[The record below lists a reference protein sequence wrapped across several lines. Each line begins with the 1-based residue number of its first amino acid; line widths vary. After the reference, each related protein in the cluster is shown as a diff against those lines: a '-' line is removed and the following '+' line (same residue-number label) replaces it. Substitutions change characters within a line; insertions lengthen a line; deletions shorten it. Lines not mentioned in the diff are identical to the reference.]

1 MTLGFMSQILSEQV
15 FTAAELARAAGVPLS
30 DVEARVGTGDI
41 RPVRGT
47 AFIPAGEAIRA
58 GRALRAA
65 AAGRPQQTASLF
77 ALSTGTRGGQ
87 RSAGLPAFASSAFHA
102 ALIAVAVWMTTG
114 ADTAA
119 VYDAPAEPARLVFI
133 MSPGPGGGGGGGG
146 LRNPLPPPKVK
157 RRSVER
163 ARVSTPEVTPPPPPP
178 TPKPVE
184 PPPEPLPARAIVAP
198 VVTAKADPVEQ
209 PGVIEKP
216 APTPPSQGPGTNG
229 GAGSGRGV
237 GNGEGTG
244 SGIGDGSG
252 GGIGGGPYRPG
263 SGVTPPRLLREVK
276 AEYTEEARRRAVTGD
291 VVLEIVVLRD
301 GSVGDVRVLRGLGL
315 GLDQR
320 AVSAVRQWRFAPSTL
335 RGTPVAVIVE
345 VAVEFT
351 LRQGRMHKL
360 LIVLTL

>member
-1 MTLGFMSQILSEQV
+1 MSQILSEQV
-15 FTAAELARAAGVPLS
+15 FTADELARAAGVGLR
-30 DVEARVGTGDI
+30 DVETRLSTGEIRTVPGTL
-41 RPVRGT
+41 
-47 AFIPAGEAIRA
+47 FITSAEAVRA
-58 GRALRAA
+58 GRLLRAA
-65 AAGRPQQTASLF
+65 AASRPQPAISLF
-77 ALSTGTRGGQ
+77 AVTAGTRTTAVD
-87 RSAGLPAFASSAFHA
+87 RSGRLPAVVSSAFHA
-102 ALIAVAVWMTTG
+102 ALIATAFLFSAGT
-114 ADTAA
+114 DTAA
-119 VYDAPAEPARLVFI
+119 VVDTDTEPARLVFI
-133 MSPGPGGGGGGGG
+133 MSPGIGGGGGGGG

-157 RRSVER
+157 RIGLKRAAVSV
-163 ARVSTPEVTPPPPPP
+163 PEVAPPPPPP
-178 TPKPVE
+178 APTPAP
-184 PPPEPLPARAIVAP
+184 PPPEPLPARQIVAP

-276 AEYTEEARRRAVTGD
+276 AEYTEEARRRAITGD

-335 RGTPVAVIVE
+335 RGTPVDVIVE

-351 LRQGRMHKL
+351 LR
-360 LIVLTL
+360 